1 MDPIKEAFQKIKED
15 MNKLKEEIESIR
27 KTLLVQQTNKNSLN
41 FPQQT
46 DRPTPNTKNQTENLP
61 QQTSNTSP
69 TQNPTDNLP
78 LKPLKTPN
86 STISIGNEGVPTDRQ
101 TDQQTDNSTGNRGVK
116 FAQSSK
122 QSQSSSLTKLQNIT
136 EFLNSLDVIKKEL
149 RTKIKKLT
157 NQEML
162 VFSTIYQLEEEGFIV
177 DYSLLAQK
185 LTLTE
190 SSIRDYTQRIIKKGL
205 PLEKYKENN
214 KKILLSISSDLKKIA
229 SLTTIFQLREI

>member
-15 MNKLKEEIESIR
+15 MNKLKEDIDSIR
-27 KTLLVQQTNKNSLN
+27 KTISL
-41 FPQQT
+41 QQT
-46 DRPTPNTKNQTENLP
+46 DRPTTNTKNQTENP
-61 QQTSNTSP
+61 SQQTPNTSP
-69 TQNPTDNLP
+69 TQNPTDNLS
-78 LKPLKTPN
+78 LKPLKTPISSI
-86 STISIGNEGVPTDRQ
+86 STGNEGVPTDRQ

-122 QSQSSSLTKLQNIT
+122 PPHQSHLTKLQNIT
-136 EFLNSLDVIKKEL
+136 EFLNSLDTIKKEL
-149 RTKIKKLT
+149 RSKIKKLT

-190 SSIRDYTQRIIKKGL
+190 SSIRDYSQRIIKKGL

-214 KKILLSISSDLKKIA
+214 KKILLSIPQDLKKIA
-229 SLTTIFQLREI
+229 TLNTIFQLREI

>member
-61 QQTSNTSP
+61 QQTS
-69 TQNPTDNLP
+69 
-78 LKPLKTPN
+78 
-86 STISIGNEGVPTDRQ
+86 
-101 TDQQTDNSTGNRGVK
+101 NSTGNRGVK

-190 SSIRDYTQRIIKKGL
+190 SSI
-205 PLEKYKENN
+205 
-214 KKILLSISSDLKKIA
+214 
-229 SLTTIFQLREI
+229 